1 MKKAVLCAVLMLT
14 AQNATSQEIYY
25 RCEDAR
31 GQPVF
36 SQRPCGDN
44 AEVGTL
50 SGKANQDRQEANKA
64 TWARVTA
71 SNALREAKREL
82 DRREDRVREIERER
96 DTRLAALKSRSNR
109 ANNNLAGAQLIEGMA
124 TEMQAVT
131 QQYEAWLAR
140 EYRDIDRLEE
150 RMQRLQRLRDQ
161 M

>member
-1 MKKAVLCAVLMLT
+1 MKKAVLCAALVLTVQT
-14 AQNATSQEIYY
+14 ATGQEVYY

-50 SGKANQDRQEANKA
+50 SAQTAQERREADKA
-64 TWARVTA
+64 TWDRVAA
-71 SNALREAKREL
+71 SNALREAEREL
-82 DRREDRVREIERER
+82 NRRKDRVREIERER
-96 DTRLAALKSRSNR
+96 DARLVALKSRSNR
-109 ANNNLAGAQLIEGMA
+109 ANNNLAGAQLIEGVA

-131 QQYEAWLAR
+131 QQYEARLAR

-150 RMQRLQRLRDQ
+150 RMQKLRERL
-161 M
+161 

>member
-1 MKKAVLCAVLMLT
+1 MKKAVLCAALTLT
-14 AQNATSQEIYY
+14 AQVAISQEVYY

-36 SQRPCGDN
+36 SQRPCGEN

-50 SGKANQDRQEANKA
+50 SGQAAQDRQEADKA
-64 TWARVTA
+64 TWDRVAA
-71 SNALREAKREL
+71 SNALREAEREL
-82 DRREDRVREIERER
+82 GRREDRVREIERER
-96 DTRLAALKSRSNR
+96 DARLAALKSRSNR

-131 QQYEAWLAR
+131 QQYEARLAR

-150 RMQRLQRLRDQ
+150 RMQRLRDQ